1 MFGTI
6 LLTATAL
13 MVGYI
18 FWRMGDTL
26 LLDRLSWPIRLG
38 LGVLS
43 WVFVWFG
50 RVFGHG
56 HDGQWAPII
65 ELAGMNLLV
74 IIFLTFVTLLFVDI
88 ITGFGFFLPRIA
100 PKLRGA
106 AVLAGLLLSGLA
118 MVQGLRAP
126 VITEYEV
133 ALPGLPGDLDGM
145 VIAGLSD
152 LHIGSQLDTDWLKA
166 RIEQTMAMQPD
177 MIVLL
182 GDIFEGH
189 SLDSDAL
196 LPVLRTLRAPLGVF
210 AVQGN
215 HEQYGRE
222 GNPMQLMADA
232 GFNVL
237 LNQWQSPASGL
248 TMAGVEDLTIHSHMA
263 APTDPITE
271 TLTKRPTGATIL
283 LSHTPLRTAEAGAK
297 DVGLMLSGHTH
308 AGQVWPFGYLV
319 RLRYPLLEGRHEV
332 DSMTV
337 IVCRGTG
344 MWGPRMRLWEPS
356 EILRI
361 TLRSKNDHQ
370 SD

>member
-6 LLTATAL
+6 LLTAAAL

-18 FWRMGDTL
+18 FWRMGGL
-26 LLDRLSWPIRLG
+26 PLFDRISWPIRLG
-38 LGVLS
+38 LCVLS
-43 WVFVWFG
+43 WVSVWLG
-50 RVFGHG
+50 RAFCHG
-56 HDGQWAPII
+56 RDEQWASVI

-74 IIFLTFVTLLFVDI
+74 VIFLTFVLLLFVDI
-88 ITGFGFFLPRIA
+88 ITGFGFFMPRMT

-106 AVLAGLLLSGLA
+106 AFLAGLLLSGLA
-118 MVQGLRAP
+118 MVQGLRSP

-133 ALPGLPGDLDGM
+133 ALPELPLDIDGM

-152 LHIGSQLDTDWLKA
+152 LHIGSQQDTDWLKA
-166 RIEQTMAMQPD
+166 RIEQTMSMQPD

-189 SLDSDAL
+189 SLNYDGL
-196 LPVLRTLRAPLGVF
+196 LPVLRTLRAPFGVF

-237 LNQWQSPASGL
+237 LNKWESPASGL
-248 TMAGVEDLTIHSHMA
+248 IIAGVEDLTIHPRMA
-263 APTDPITE
+263 ATADPITE
-271 TLTKRPTGATIL
+271 TLSDRPAGSTVL
-283 LSHTPLRTAEAGAK
+283 LSHTPLRTAEAAAQG
-297 DVGLMLSGHTH
+297 VGLMLSGHTH

-337 IVCRGTG
+337 IICRGTG
-344 MWGPRMRLWEPS
+344 IWGPRMRLWRPS
-356 EILRI
+356 EILRV
-361 TLRSKNDHQ
+361 TLRSK
-370 SD
+370 